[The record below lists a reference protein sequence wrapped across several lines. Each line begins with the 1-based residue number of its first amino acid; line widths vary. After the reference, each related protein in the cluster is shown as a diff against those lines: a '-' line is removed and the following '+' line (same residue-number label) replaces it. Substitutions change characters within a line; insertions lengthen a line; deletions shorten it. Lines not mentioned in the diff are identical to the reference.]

1 MARTGPQLGALLAA
15 CEFARNV
22 ARQQHVVTIL
32 RDLLVRVRR
41 TPERLLHP
49 LRRKKAIEALRA
61 RRRPAKVLAVC
72 HGNICRSPVA
82 AALLARELEALGVEV
97 QSAGFI
103 GFNRPAPAE
112 AVAAAE
118 RHAVN
123 LADHRSRLLTND
135 LARGADLIVVM
146 DAGQRRLVCERFG
159 RFPRDIVLLG
169 DLDPAP
175 VEARTVRDPI
185 DQSRDVFDKTYD
197 RIARCV
203 RELANALRSSREA

>member
-1 MARTGPQLGALLAA
+1 MTFLRNLLA
-15 CEFARNV
+15 
-22 ARQQHVVTIL
+22 
-32 RDLLVRVRR
+32 RVRR

-49 LRRKKAIEALRA
+49 LRRRKAIETLRA
-61 RRRPAKVLAVC
+61 RRRPAKVLTVC

-82 AALLARELEALGVEV
+82 AALLARELAALGVEV

-118 RHAVN
+118 RHAVQ
-123 LADHRSRLLTND
+123 LANHRSRLLTTD

-146 DAGQRRLVCERFG
+146 DEGQRRLVCERYG
-159 RFPRDIVLLG
+159 RWPGDVIVLG
-169 DLDPAP
+169 DFDPVP
-175 VEARTVRDPI
+175 VESRAIHDPLNEN
-185 DQSRDVFDKTYD
+185 RAVFDQVYE

-203 RELANALRSSREA
+203 RALGRVIEGVES

>member
-1 MARTGPQLGALLAA
+1 MTFL
-15 CEFARNV
+15 RN
-22 ARQQHVVTIL
+22 
-32 RDLLVRVRR
+32 LLVRVRR

-49 LRRKKAIEALRA
+49 LRRRKALEALRS

-82 AALLARELEALGVEV
+82 AALLGRELAALGVEV

-135 LARGADLIVVM
+135 LARTADLIVVM

-185 DQSRDVFDKTYD
+185 DQSRDVFDRTYD

-203 RELANALRSSREA
+203 RELANALRSSPEA

>member
-15 CEFARNV
+15 CESARNV

-123 LADHRSRLLTND
+123 LSDHRSRLLTND

-203 RELANALRSSREA
+203 RELANALRSSPEA